1 MLISQIFHLFITAKH
16 TSEQW
21 ALKGECVVV
30 QADLKRIQTSLPRAC
45 NDDHLITLALK
56 WRLSDRGYVDK
67 QVIRPGIV
75 NRALRNLIEVNS
87 LY

>member
-1 MLISQIFHLFITAKH
+1 MFIDQDRNKLYLIKLMLISQIFHLFITAKH

-56 WRLSDRGYVDK
+56 
-67 QVIRPGIV
+67 
-75 NRALRNLIEVNS
+75 
-87 LY
+87 